1 MYSEKNMKFNLFF
14 KKIISFFEQIVHIL
28 LWTMHQTMYLVGYV
42 IEKRIVFTSSKTSA
56 ILIRVSSGK
65 SLKVGTSFK
74 KAEGERKKNCK
85 QTNKK
90 CKQK

>member
-1 MYSEKNMKFNLFF
+1 
-14 KKIISFFEQIVHIL
+14 
-28 LWTMHQTMYLVGYV
+28 MHPTMYLVGYV

-74 KAEGERKKNCK
+74 KAKGERKKIVNK
-85 QTNKK
+85 LTKNVNKK
-90 CKQK
+90 NHTSMFSLANKSSSQHNGLEALSFNGP